1 MWLKQRR
8 QLVQAIFVLD
18 RNDNIVYAGYVAD
31 QLLEPDY
38 AAALQA
44 LQQSAVEWREQS
56 EIPDH
61 TWKDHSVMS
70 PSSFSRIG
78 MQGAVP

>member
-8 QLVQAIFVLD
+8 QLVQAIFVLA
-18 RNDNIVYAGYVAD
+18 RNDRIVYAGYVAN

-38 AAALQA
+38 TTALQA
-44 LQQSAVEWREQS
+44 LQQAAVEWREQL
-56 EIPDH
+56 EVPDH
-61 TWKDHSVMS
+61 TWKEHSIMS

>member
-44 LQQSAVEWREQS
+44 LQQSAVEW
-56 EIPDH
+56 
-61 TWKDHSVMS
+61 
-70 PSSFSRIG
+70 
-78 MQGAVP
+78 

>member
-1 MWLKQRR
+1 MWLKQWQ

-18 RNDNIVYAGYVAD
+18 RNDSIVYAGYVAD

-44 LQQSAVEWREQS
+44 LQQAAVEW
-56 EIPDH
+56 
-61 TWKDHSVMS
+61 
-70 PSSFSRIG
+70 
-78 MQGAVP
+78 